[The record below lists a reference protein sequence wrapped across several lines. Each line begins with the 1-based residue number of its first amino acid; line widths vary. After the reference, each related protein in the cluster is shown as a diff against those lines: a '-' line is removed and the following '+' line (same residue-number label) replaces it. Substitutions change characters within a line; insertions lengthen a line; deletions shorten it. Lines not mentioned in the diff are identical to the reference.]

1 MNFNTV
7 YILQLDNY
15 YDRIVR
21 PDLSLFEDGGMRI
34 YLENNTVRFEGINFN
49 PNDGIDTNLLLN
61 IEEWQ
66 HGNYLIV
73 LNEENRI
80 ISRWFIIEAVRTRGG
95 QYKVTLHRDLI
106 TDYWNIIQQSPVLL
120 EKCNIEY
127 DNPLIFNNENMTVNQ
142 IKKNEFLLKDN
153 TNCPWIVAY
162 IAKDAQHGLSGTV
175 KVNPELNPEEESGV
189 LHINNTIEEWKEDK
203 LVFYG
208 DYKELKYYIYS
219 EETRM
224 YGNPNTSV
232 TINGLDYGM
241 VDLIG
246 NKEYYNYK
254 STLRKNPSCTEETFR
269 NAILTAVLNTDLNI
283 LNNAAPAFT
292 PQRHTEREIRDYL
305 NLDGKIISDTNGK
318 IFKVKIRQS
327 EETGFTYDISANS
340 SLGIVLTEIVK
351 NSYGRTWSGDRTP
364 AYDYQTPNEHSFK
377 IKTKYNKYEMVLTP
391 LTYMQINY
399 DISRER
405 LVTSDAPYDIIA
417 APYGELEVTVIE
429 NGETTIKTNA
439 DISMS
444 TIRAIAKNLDAACYD
459 IQLLPYCPVPGLI
472 YGNKIICTQTTEY
485 SFITKHSDIIQ
496 EQQNVGIIFNVPRA
510 NFSFDIIKKVEP
522 SRTSIERKI
531 NNDCDKWRIASPNY
545 SNYFDFNVEKNGGID
560 YFNVDCY
567 YKPYTPYIHINP
579 NFNNLYGNDFNDPR
593 GLICGGDFSLTQVK
607 DAWESYQ
614 LQNKNFQETFDRQIQ
629 NIEVN
634 NKYNRIS
641 EIAGAIT
648 GTINGAISGATAGGL
663 IGVGQGAAIGGIIG
677 GVSSAVGGI
686 ADVAIADKLRS
697 ENLDYTKDLFGYQL
711 GNVQAIPLTLSKVS
725 SFNPN
730 NKVFPVLEYYTCTDE
745 EKIAYTYKIAFNG
758 MTRNTIG
765 KIEDVIYNTWE
776 HEIAGVKIKTKNYIK
791 ALPIRLH
798 IGEDFHLANAISG
811 ELNKGFYYVAG
822 DDEPEYRI

>member
-34 YLENNTVRFEGINFN
+34 YLENDTVRFEGINFN

-73 LNEENRI
+73 LNEENKI
-80 ISRWFIIEAVRTRGG
+80 VSRWFIIESIRTRGG
-95 QYKVTLHRDLI
+95 QYKLILHRDLI
-106 TDYWNIIQQSPVLL
+106 TDYWNIIKQSPALI
-120 EKCNIEY
+120 EKCNLQY
-127 DNPLIFNNENMTVNQ
+127 GNPLIFNNENMTVNQ
-142 IKKNEFLLKDN
+142 IKKSEFLLKDK
-153 TNCPWIVAY
+153 TNCPWLVAY
-162 IAKDAQHGLSGTV
+162 IAKDANQGLSDTV
-175 KVNPELNPEEESGV
+175 KVNSDLNSG
-189 LHINNTIEEWKEDK
+189 LLNINNTIENWQKDK

-208 DYKELKYYIYS
+208 DYKELKYEIYS
-219 EETRM
+219 EELPSGSYARLNSSLSIDAFK
-224 YGNPNTSV
+224 GSV
-232 TINGLDYGM
+232 EFIETD
-241 VDLIG
+241 
-246 NKEYYNYK
+246 YK
-254 STLRKNPSCTEETFR
+254 SSLRKNPACTLGSFKYGMYTSVLNYGVEKLK
-269 NAILTAVLNTDLNI
+269 NAI
-283 LNNAAPAFT
+283 PPYT
-292 PQRHTEREIRDYL
+292 PERHTAQEEEEYL
-305 NLDGKIISDTNGK
+305 NLNGKTIIDTNGK
-318 IFKVKIRQS
+318 IFKVKINQS
-327 EETGFTYDISANS
+327 QETKFNYNISINSGLGIILTDIVNKSYGLT
-340 SLGIVLTEIVK
+340 SLGAA
-351 NSYGRTWSGDRTP
+351 TP
-364 AYDYQTPNEHSFK
+364 AFSRETPNEHSYK
-377 IKTKYNKYEMVLTP
+377 VKATYNKYEMVLIPMTS
-391 LTYMQINY
+391 LEINY
-399 DISRER
+399 DISGER
-405 LVTSDAPYDIIA
+405 LVTNDAPYDIIA
-417 APYGELEVTVIE
+417 APYGSLEVTMID
-429 NGETTIKTNA
+429 NNETTIETNA
-439 DISMS
+439 DISMAAMRS
-444 TIRAIAKNLDAACYD
+444 IAKNLDAACYD
-459 IQLLPYCPVPGLI
+459 LQLLPYCPIPNLV
-472 YGNKIICTQTTEY
+472 YGDKIICTNTTEY
-485 SFITKHSDIIQ
+485 SVITQ
-496 EQQNVGIIFNVPRA
+496 EQQTVGVIFNVPRA
-510 NFSFDIIKKVEP
+510 SFSIDIIHRIEP
-522 SRTSIERKI
+522 ARTAIERKI
-531 NNDCDKWRIASPNY
+531 NNDCDKWRLSSPNY
-545 SNYFDFNVEKNGGID
+545 SNYFDFNVEKNNGID
-560 YFNVDCY
+560 YFNVDCC

-579 NFNNLYGNDFNDPR
+579 NFNNLYGEDFNDPR
-593 GLICGGDFSLTQVK
+593 GLVCGGDFSLSQVQS
-607 DAWESYQ
+607 AWESYQ

-648 GTINGAISGATAGGL
+648 GTVSGAISGATAGGL
-663 IGVGQGAAIGGIIG
+663 VGGGKGAVIG
-677 GVSSAVGGI
+677 GVVGGIASAAGGI
-686 ADVAIADKLRS
+686 ADVYVADQLRS
-697 ENLDYTKDLFGYQL
+697 EALDYTKDLFGYQL